1 METEHSKP
9 QTVHF
14 DITSG
19 KIENQKSF
27 NGAPYIIF
35 QKHTNESVS
44 PHWHPQSEFWLIQE
58 GTGKV
63 TLGSTTYD
71 VQAGDIVYINS
82 KVKHSMDKNDSRGLA
97 YLCLIVENSFMEE
110 CGVSGA
116 TLFKEVIHDKDI
128 TKLINDIHTEA
139 TMKRAHFELKIKAD
153 LINIAVL
160 LTRDHFILQ
169 SGGQKVVTEKPCEST
184 VRDVIDYIQNN
195 YRSKISLSKIAKS
208 CHISKCYMCRIF
220 KETTGDTVL
229 SYLNNI
235 RCIYAEYL
243 ICTTNMS
250 VADAAEASGF
260 GSAAYFSRV
269 FKKIYGYPPI
279 HAKSRSKAF

>member
-9 QTVHF
+9 QIVHF

-58 GTGKV
+58 GIGKV
-63 TLGSTTYD
+63 TLDSTTYN

-82 KVKHSMDKNDSRGLA
+82 KVKHSMDKKDARGLS
-97 YLCLIVENSFMEE
+97 YLCLIVENYFMEE
-110 CGVSGA
+110 CGVSDA
-116 TLFKEVIHDKDI
+116 TLFEEVIRDNEI
-128 TKLINDIHTEA
+128 TRLINDIYLEA
-139 TMKRAHFELKIKAD
+139 LHKPDSFELKIKAD
-153 LINIAVL
+153 LIGIAVL
-160 LTRDHFILQ
+160 LTRDHFMLQ
-169 SGGQKVVTEKPCEST
+169 SGERKAIPETSGEATA
-184 VRDVIDYIQNN
+184 RNIIDYIQSN
-195 YRSKISLSKIAKS
+195 YQSKLSLSKIAKS
-208 CHISKCYMCRIF
+208 CHLSKCYMCRVF
-220 KETTGDTVL
+220 KEATGDTIL
-229 SYLNNI
+229 SYINNI

-260 GSAAYFSRV
+260 SSAAYFSRV